1 MPTVKKVLNSSIVL
15 IDGEGDKDS
24 IVMAKGIGYGKKPGE
39 IVELQD
45 DSRFF
50 IPVSN
55 MEGKQLLE
63 LLDAIPAVYLEVA
76 KDIIQ
81 YAENQLKI
89 KLNEHIYIAL
99 TDHLHFAVKRAQERV
114 LVTNK
119 VFWELKTYYP
129 NEYEVGCYGLTR
141 IKEMLDI
148 ELPQEEAANIA
159 FHIVNAQ
166 KDVEHNY
173 DAMRAAAMIGHIMT
187 LVTYYLK
194 TEMDRNSIHYSR
206 FVSHLQYFTE
216 RFLTNDM
223 LDSENDFLF
232 HQMSKEYPQDMECAE
247 KIRTFLVKEY
257 KKSITNEEV
266 AYLAVHIHR
275 LNSR

>member
-1 MPTVKKVLNSSIVL
+1 MPTIKKVLNSSIVL

-39 IVELQD
+39 IVELQE
-45 DSRFF
+45 DSQFF

-76 KDIIQ
+76 KDIIL

-99 TDHLHFAVKRAQERV
+99 TDHLHFAVKRAQEQV

-148 ELPQEEAANIA
+148 KLPQEEAANIA

-166 KDVEHNY
+166 KDMEHNY
-173 DAMRAAAMIGHIMT
+173 DAMRAAEMIGHIMT

-232 HQMSKEYPQDMECAE
+232 HQMSKEYTQDMECAE